1 MSSDERFEQSW
12 LAEMRALETYRRRYY
27 NENRM
32 ALLDRDDP
40 DVRRLLEALCFSAV
54 RTRQATLRNLWS
66 TWRRLLGSYFDFV
79 LRPLPA
85 TAMVQALPT
94 ARMVE
99 STTLPKGTEMR
110 ITTADGF
117 VGAFTTLCDVR
128 VVPLT
133 YDRCEI
139 LPRPQGYRLV
149 LTFVSRF
156 PRTDPVGTMRILVHY
171 LDDYL
176 AALQVHYNL
185 RRNIQGAV
193 AFYDTDFVAGGD
205 TSGSPCTVHF
215 GTHFDE
221 PYEGDSVNPLE
232 RVRNFFHFPEQE
244 LLINVDV
251 PPPRRPWSRLAIC
264 FDLGPEWPQEPQ
276 VFRQVFY
283 PFAVPVQNLRRIQSE
298 PIRCDGT
305 KDAYPLRYT
314 YSDPTFTLQ
323 EVRGVYR
330 VTDRGMEP
338 LRGASLSDALPN
350 FEVEDWESGENRGRA
365 LLVRLPQPQTDPV
378 TVVADGLWYQPDF
391 INHATGQL
399 KVTLPDRSLIGLD
412 WQPVGPVRKH
422 LDSSLRHSADQ
433 LLHLLALKMKPILD
447 REELLALLDM
457 FGSISA
463 GPYATLP
470 GRIRDLAVEIT
481 PDATLQGTSLCHVYH
496 AQMLPWDFTEAP
508 LVWHFLT
515 QVRVMLDA
523 WDYEA
528 RVELA
533 PHIGDTALPHPLPR
547 PEVVLR

>member
-1 MSSDERFEQSW
+1 MSDERFQQSW
-12 LAEMRALETYRRRYY
+12 LAEMRALENYRRRYY
-27 NENRM
+27 TENRM
-32 ALLDRDDP
+32 ALVDREDP
-40 DVRRLLEALCFSAV
+40 DVRRMIEALCFSAV

-85 TAMVQALPT
+85 TAVVQAVPS

-99 STTLPKGTEMR
+99 SAVLPKGTELR
-110 ITTADGF
+110 LTTLDGF
-117 VGAFTTLCDVR
+117 VGTFATMAEIR

-133 YDRCEI
+133 YDRCEV
-139 LPRPQGYRLV
+139 LPRANGYRLV

-185 RRNIQGAV
+185 RRNMQGAL
-193 AFYDTDFVAGGD
+193 AFYDTDFSAGDMG
-205 TSGSPCTVHF
+205 GSPCAVHF
-215 GTHFDE
+215 GTHFEE
-221 PYEGDSVNPLE
+221 PYEGDDANPLE

-244 LLINVDV
+244 LLINVNV
-251 PPPRRPWSRLAIC
+251 PPPRRPWSRLALC
-264 FDLGPEWPQEPQ
+264 FDLGPEWPIEPP
-276 VFRQVFY
+276 VFRQVFH

-298 PIRCDGT
+298 PIKCDGT

-314 YSDPTFTLQ
+314 YSDPTYTLQ
-323 EVRGVYR
+323 QVRGVYE
-330 VTDRGMEP
+330 VTTRGLVP
-338 LRGASLSDALPN
+338 LRGASLSDLEPN
-350 FEVEDWESGENRGRA
+350 YELEDWEHGENRGRS
-365 LLVRLPQPQTDPV
+365 LLVRLPQPLKEPITMI
-378 TVVADGLWYQPDF
+378 ADGMWYQPEF
-391 INHATGQL
+391 MNHASGPIR
-399 KVTLPDRSLIGLD
+399 VTLPDRSLIGLD
-412 WQPVGPVRKH
+412 WQTVGPVRRH
-422 LDSSLRHSADQ
+422 LESSLRHSADQ
-433 LLHLLALKMKPILD
+433 LLHLLALKMKPTLD

-457 FGSISA
+457 FGSIAA
-463 GPYATLP
+463 GPYASLP

-496 AQMLPWDFTEAP
+496 TQMLPWDFAEAP

-515 QVRVMLDA
+515 QMRLLLDA
-523 WDYEA
+523 WNYEA